1 MELRQYFNVLIKW
14 WWLILASVLI
24 ASTASLLGT
33 LATPRTYQSRT
44 TLMVGQALQN
54 PNPNQSDFYTG
65 QALAQSY
72 ADLVKRE
79 PILRAGLQT
88 LGLDWDWMALQSMIT
103 SRVVPGTQLLEIIVL
118 DTDPQRAK
126 YLVDE
131 IVRQLILQSPAGSN
145 STGGEDRQ
153 FIQQQVDDLKANIT
167 KSQAEVRQMDDV
179 IAGRAARGKFK
190 MRAAVRLPLRARSRR
205 GKPLMPSS

>member
-1 MELRQYFNVLIKW
+1 MELRHYISFVKW
-14 WWLILASVLI
+14 WWLLLASVLI
-24 ASTASLLGT
+24 ASMASLLGT

-54 PNPNQSDFYTG
+54 PNPNQTDIYTG

-79 PILRAGLQT
+79 PILRAALQA
-88 LGLDWDWMALQSMIT
+88 LSLNWDWAALQGMIA
-103 SRVVPGTQLLEIIVL
+103 SRVVPGTQLLEISVL

-131 IVRQLILQSPAGSN
+131 IVRQLILQSPAGSDLK
-145 STGGEDRQ
+145 GEADRQ
-153 FIQQQVDDLKANIT
+153 FT
-167 KSQAEVRQMDDV
+167 TT
-179 IAGRAARGKFK
+179 G
-190 MRAAVRLPLRARSRR
+190 
-205 GKPLMPSS
+205 